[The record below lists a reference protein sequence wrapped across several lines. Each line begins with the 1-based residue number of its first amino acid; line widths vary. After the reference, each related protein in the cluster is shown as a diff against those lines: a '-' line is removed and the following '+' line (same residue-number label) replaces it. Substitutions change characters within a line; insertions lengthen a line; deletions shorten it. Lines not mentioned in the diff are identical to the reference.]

1 MTPVV
6 IDASALAAVAFQEP
20 GWEGVGARLDGAALF
35 APALLKFE
43 LANVALAKAR
53 RQPADAAKIFA
64 ALDVALDQSGV
75 TWRDV
80 DAPDVA
86 LVAYAS
92 GLTAY
97 DASYLWLAGLL
108 GADLVT
114 LDRRLAGAVAEP

>member
-1 MTPVV
+1 
-6 IDASALAAVAFQEP
+6 
-20 GWEGVGARLDGAALF
+20 
-35 APALLKFE
+35 
-43 LANVALAKAR
+43 
-53 RQPADAAKIFA
+53 
-64 ALDVALDQSGV
+64 V